1 MQTLAIVG
9 AGPGLG
15 LSVARRFGRE
25 GFQVGLIARRQ
36 SVLDACVQ
44 QLTADG
50 ITAVAATA
58 DAGHEGQ
65 LTAALAVVEKRLG
78 PIDALEFSPMPFT
91 AMPSFTAAGTEVDD
105 VMHHIRVQ
113 TLGAVVAARHV
124 LPGMLERGRGTLL
137 FTTGLSSVVPFPL
150 LTPIG
155 IAMSG
160 VRNYARSL
168 HQELAPAGIY
178 AGTVSIGTGIRSG
191 TPGDPDI
198 IAELY
203 WQLHLQRDRADVRF
217 PDTGAATPS

>member
-36 SVLDACVQ
+36 SVLDTCVQ
-44 QLTADG
+44 QLAAAG
-50 ITAVAATA
+50 IPAVAATA
-58 DAGHEGQ
+58 DAGHEAE
-65 LTAALAVVEKRLG
+65 LTAALAVVEQRLG

-91 AMPSFTAAGTEVDD
+91 ALPTFTAAGTTVDD
-105 VMHHIRVQ
+105 VMHHLRVQ
-113 TLGAVVAARHV
+113 TLGAVIAARHV
-124 LPGMLERGRGTLL
+124 LPGMLTRGRGTLI

-160 VRNYARSL
+160 VRSYARSL
-168 HQELAPAGIY
+168 HQELAPSGIY
-178 AGTVSIGTGIRSG
+178 VGTVSIGTGIRPG

-217 PDTGAATPS
+217 PDTGAATPA